1 MSQSNFVSNLDEM
14 NDGENF
20 SKDLLKVRQDLLN
33 KIRFDMQLS
42 VVDTFPINLKERT
55 CAIMKLCFVWCVC
68 VSNSVCQYSSVGQ
81 QRDRYHKEKDSDL

>member
-55 CAIMKLCFVWCVC
+55 CAIMKL

-81 QRDRYHKEKDSDL
+81 QRDRYQKEKDSDL